1 MLPQKPQILVAV
13 MMATLLSL
21 GSLSLMP
28 LDIYASHSYEAGVQG
43 DNIPDNTHIDLTNLT
58 LPFGGVFPLYDSS
71 PNFVSGHLLYKGPC
85 EDGDEDDDGTPF
97 EPIVSVIAGHIDES
111 ANLTHVDFVPLYYV
125 GHASPLEGI
134 CVYHAHIPDPLEGG
148 SPRVTDIDLV
158 NYSPN
163 NVTFNAGDAV
173 DVNIQRSLGNIGDF
187 YAGNV
192 LLPLELAGGNNPV
205 LDLNEHEEANIQQQ
219 FVSNLE
225 SLKAN
230 AGGNNP
236 VLDLNEHEEANI
248 QQQFV
253 SNLESLKAND
263 VINNLPFELANGNN
277 NQIFNLD
284 EEHDNNDDNDN
295 EDDEDDDEVENEEE
309 DEDE

>member
-1 MLPQKPQILVAV
+1 MLPQKTRIIAV

-28 LDIYASHSYEAGVQG
+28 LDVYASHSYEAGVQG
-43 DNIPDNTHIDLTNLT
+43 DNIPDNTHIDLSQLT
-58 LPFGGVFPLYDSS
+58 LPFAGVFPLYDSS

-85 EDGDEDDDGTPF
+85 EDGDDDNDGTPF

-125 GHASPLEGI
+125 GHASPIPGI

-158 NYSPN
+158 NFSPN
-163 NVTFNAGDAV
+163 NVTFNPGDAV

-192 LLPLELAGGNNPV
+192 LLPLQLAGGNNPV
-205 LDLNEHEEANIQQQ
+205 LDLNEHEDANIQQQIIGNLENLKANNEDANIQQQ
-219 FVSNLE
+219 FISNLE
-225 SLKAN
+225 N
-230 AGGNNP
+230 
-236 VLDLNEHEEANI
+236 
-248 QQQFV
+248 
-253 SNLESLKAND
+253 LKAND
-263 VINNLPFELANGNN
+263 VINNLPYELANGNN
-277 NQIFNLD
+277 NQVFNLD
-284 EEHDNNDDNDN
+284 EEHDNDNDN
-295 EDDEDDDEVENEEE
+295 EEDEEDNDDEEDSNEEA

>member
-1 MLPQKPQILVAV
+1 MLPRKPTILLAAV
-13 MMATLLSL
+13 MMMATLLSL

-28 LDIYASHSYEAGVQG
+28 LDVYASHSYEAGVQG
-43 DNIPDNTHIDLTNLT
+43 DNIPDNTHIDLSQLI
-58 LPFGGVFPLYDSS
+58 LPSTGVFPLYDSS
-71 PNFVSGHLLYKGPC
+71 PNFVSGHFLYKGPC
-85 EDGDEDDDGTPF
+85 EDGDEDNDGTAF

-173 DVNIQRSLGNIGDF
+173 DVNIQRTLGNIGNY
-187 YAGNV
+187 YANNT
-192 LLPLELAGGNNPV
+192 LLPLELAGGNNKV
-205 LDLNEHEEANIQQQ
+205 IDLNEEHTVGVAAASAEDMNIKQMMGKLGE
-219 FVSNLE
+219 FT
-225 SLKAN
+225 ADD
-230 AGGNNP
+230 A
-236 VLDLNEHEEANI
+236 D
-248 QQQFV
+248 
-253 SNLESLKAND
+253 
-263 VINNLPFELANGNN
+263 LPFANSNGN

-284 EEHDNNDDNDN
+284 EEQDYNYNDY
-295 EDDEDDDEVENEEE
+295 DEYEYE
-309 DEDE
+309 